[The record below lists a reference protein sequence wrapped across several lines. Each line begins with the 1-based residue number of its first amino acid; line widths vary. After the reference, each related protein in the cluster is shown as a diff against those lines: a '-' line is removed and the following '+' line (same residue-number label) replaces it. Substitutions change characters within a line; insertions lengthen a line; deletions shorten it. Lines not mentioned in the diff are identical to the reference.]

1 MSRRGQGG
9 RSTGKAAGS
18 GSTPC
23 QFVNAATTAG
33 LSALPGKGA
42 LDSGYRPMIEA
53 RNASFTASLDMDKAF
68 ISSEPQAPRW
78 DYGIGTLEAGD
89 IEKAFWLEP
98 HPASSTSE
106 VQRML
111 AKLEWLKAKL
121 ALPQFAAL
129 RQLTQRAGAAG
140 NPVYIWLHSGANRI
154 SPHSREAKLLA
165 SKGLSLPRRHV
176 TLP

>member
-9 RSTGKAAGS
+9 RQTSKAADTYPDS
-18 GSTPC
+18 S
-23 QFVNAATTAG
+23 QFASAAAKAG
-33 LSALPGKGA
+33 LPTQPGKGA
-42 LDSGYRPMIEA
+42 LDSAYRSMVEA
-53 RNASFTASLDMDKAF
+53 SAASLTASLDMDQAF
-68 ISSEPQAPRW
+68 LRSEPQAPRW
-78 DYGIGTLEAGD
+78 DYGIGIAEAGD
-89 IEKAFWLEP
+89 LEKAFWLEP
-98 HPASSTSE
+98 HPASSTGE

-121 ALPQFAAL
+121 SLPQFAEL
-129 RQLTQRAGAAG
+129 RQLTQRASADG

-154 SPHSREAKLLA
+154 SPHSREARLLA

>member
-9 RSTGKAAGS
+9 RHPGK
-18 GSTPC
+18 
-23 QFVNAATTAG
+23 TAG
-33 LSALPGKGA
+33 TSPDNSQFASAAARAGLLAHSGKGA
-42 LDSGYRPMIEA
+42 LDSSYRSMVEA
-53 RNASFTASLDMDKAF
+53 SASFTASLDMDEAF
-68 ISSEPQAPRW
+68 LHSEPQAPRW
-78 DYGIGTLEAGD
+78 DYGLGIAEAGD

-98 HPASSTSE
+98 HPASSTGE

-121 ALPQFAAL
+121 ALPQFAEL

-154 SPHSREAKLLA
+154 LPNSREARLLA